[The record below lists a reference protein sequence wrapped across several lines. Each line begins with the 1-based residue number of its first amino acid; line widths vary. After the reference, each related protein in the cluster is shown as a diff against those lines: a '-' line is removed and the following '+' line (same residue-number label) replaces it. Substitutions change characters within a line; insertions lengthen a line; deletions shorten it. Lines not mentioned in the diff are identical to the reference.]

1 MRSSIDDHRAFLAA
15 GLPVNVPF
23 EPEEGV
29 SYAWERPWPDW
40 RDGDPAA
47 IREQLE
53 WPVDGVLSTWS
64 EMRNGMTPG
73 AIARPAAT
81 KRWRLCG

>member
-1 MRSSIDDHRAFLAA
+1 M
-15 GLPVNVPF
+15 NVPF

-29 SYAWERPWPDW
+29 SYAWERLWPHW

-53 WPVDGVLSTWS
+53 WPVDGVLFDV
-64 EMRNGMTPG
+64 ERNAVWHDVDRTDQRRNPN
-73 AIARPAAT
+73 AT
-81 KRWRLCG
+81 VAFWRDFL